1 VRDQVRVHLGA
12 DAGPETC
19 TPHPA
24 QHESES
30 LQSTVQASVL
40 MEGTS
45 FRLSSAPAADC
56 WRVKVK
62 FASAPPLYY
71 LLRRSVPVFSGS
83 PVLLFETH

>member
-12 DAGPETC
+12 DAVPETC

-62 FASAPPLYY
+62 FASAPPIVLPSAQISPRI
-71 LLRRSVPVFSGS
+71 LWVASVAI
-83 PVLLFETH
+83 